1 MIDNHINGFD
11 KKQWQDS
18 IRTKPYWPVL
28 KQMQEQGY
36 KLDHNALYRGDSF
49 KTLTP
54 RERYFYPTFHTNSL
68 YYIDAVQAQKPQQVF
83 DIGCGMNV
91 WKKFYDN
98 IIGVDPQ
105 DPRADIRLDFD
116 RFKQAYIESAYGLVD
131 SCISIGTMNMF
142 VSIKHLLQNL
152 CEFIKCTKIGYRG
165 YVTINLCGMMSRG
178 TPKEHKEELFGV
190 SNPDAEQV
198 SKYCNAIVEELP
210 GISIIIYDNFI
221 TDKFNEYMD
230 GNLRLVFEREV

>member
-1 MIDNHINGFD
+1 MIDNHINGFN

-28 KQMQEQGY
+28 KQMQDQGY

-116 RFKQAYIESAYGLVD
+116 RFKQAYIDSAYGLVD

-142 VSIKHLLQNL
+142 VSIKFLLQNL

-178 TPKEHKEELFGV
+178 TPRNTKKNCLAFPIQMLNKSV
-190 SNPDAEQV
+190 N
-198 SKYCNAIVEELP
+198 IVMLLLKNCLAYLL
-210 GISIIIYDNFI
+210 SFTIILSQTNS
-221 TDKFNEYMD
+221 TNTWM
-230 GNLRLVFEREV
+230 VT